1 MFEQE
6 FSMELFAS
14 LRALKPNVIVGSP
27 RLWNFVYHEY
37 ERALNVLQS
46 EGAVQ
51 SGEHS
56 TTLRTGEGTYVLANQ
71 ADNELADSLVELFYA
86 QYFGGRAVG
95 LVTGGAPTS
104 DKVMAWMRRFARY
117 VLPH

>member
-6 FSMELFAS
+6 FSMELFAC
-14 LRALKPNVIVGSP
+14 LRSLKPTVIVGSP

-37 ERALNVLQS
+37 ERALSVLQS

-51 SGEHS
+51 SRDSH
-56 TTLRTGEGTYVLANQ
+56 TTLRTGDTTYVLENQ
-71 ADNELADSLVELFYA
+71 RDNELHDSLIELFYA

-95 LVTGGAPTS
+95 LVTGACLTPVTCHC
-104 DKVMAWMRRFARY
+104 D
-117 VLPH
+117 